1 MLGIKLLWRQW
12 KAGDLGILLLSTFLA
27 VAIVTG
33 LGLFTNRLSG
43 AIKTQSNKLLGADL
57 VMEANAPFDLDSIA
71 LPADITTSLATEF
84 RSMLSIEEQFQL
96 CDVWA
101 VDDAYPLKGE
111 LKVSNEPYGDT
122 TPITNGP
129 APGEIWPDS
138 RVLLT
143 LGVELGDDVEIGETK
158 LRISKVLVSTPGEGS
173 NALAPLVLIN
183 NTDLKSTGII
193 QEGSNVDFSYY
204 FAGPETAISDL
215 QSQLRASAP
224 LGTRVYTVSEGQP
237 RVARAIS
244 RAEKY
249 MLLGATLGVILAGAA
264 IAIASRRYALE
275 QEQMVAVL
283 KTLGLKSRDI
293 AKLYI
298 IQLSTIAVIAIGFGW
313 LAGGLLD
320 RVISEYI
327 ERALNMTLVP
337 GGLGALWRGGITGV
351 FCLLVFALPPLW
363 NLRGVLPI
371 KVLRR
376 EVGQSALRLSQVA
389 AIGVFGLF
397 VLVAFFTKDLAMT
410 LALFSGLLLVTVLIG
425 TVAFV
430 ILRSTRA
437 VGMHAGNSWRLAA
450 VSLQRR
456 ALENAFQVVI
466 FTTTLMLFLVLL
478 NMRTTLIDGWQTQI
492 PEGTPNYFLV
502 NISKDEVPE
511 VQDWLRSKDVQD
523 EGLYPIVRTRL
534 THINNLTLRE
544 RAEQTGT
551 RARRNSRGVR
561 LTYAAE
567 VPSDNKL
574 IEGQWWV
581 DQSEAVLSI
590 ESGYAERLDA
600 SIGDVMRFDSGGN
613 VFEAQIK
620 NIREVDWEQMRP
632 NFFLITNENV
642 LENMPAEFITSF
654 HVPDERKELIPQLMR
669 RHPTTQ
675 LFAID
680 AVIKQVRSI
689 IKQVS
694 TAIELVLWLT
704 VACGA
709 LVLVATIRASQ
720 YERMQESAMLRTLG
734 APGKF
739 ILRALTIEFVL
750 IGIMAGVLAALGA
763 EITSWLIQTKVFE
776 MEEFSLSAIVWWLGP
791 LLGAVLIGGLG
802 MLACRRVVTQSP
814 VSIFRELAS

>member
-1 MLGIKLLWRQW
+1 MLGLKLLWRQW

-57 VMEANAPFDLDSIA
+57 VMEANEPFNFDLIEVPDAINS
-71 LPADITTSLATEF
+71 TVATEF
-84 RSMLSIEEQFQL
+84 RSMLSSGEQFQL

-101 VDDAYPLKGE
+101 VDGAYPLKGE
-111 LKVSNEPYGDT
+111 LKVSNEPYGDSI
-122 TPITNGP
+122 PITNGP

-138 RVLLT
+138 RVLFI
-143 LGVELGDDVEIGETK
+143 LGVSLGDDVEIGETK
-158 LRISKVLVSTPGEGS
+158 LRIGRVLVSTPGEGS

-183 NTDLKSTGII
+183 KEDLDATGII

-204 FAGPETAISDL
+204 FAGPENAIAEL
-215 QSQLRASAP
+215 QPLLRANAP
-224 LGTRVYTVSEGQP
+224 LGTRVYTVAEGQP

-283 KTLGLKSRDI
+283 KTLGLQAADI

-298 IQLSTIAVIAIGFGW
+298 IQLAVIAVLAILFGW
-313 LAGGLLD
+313 LAGG
-320 RVISEYI
+320 
-327 ERALNMTLVP
+327 
-337 GGLGALWRGGITGV
+337 
-351 FCLLVFALPPLW
+351 LLVFALPPLW

-389 AIGVFGLF
+389 AFGIFGLF
-397 VLVAFFTKDLAMT
+397 VLVAVFTKDLAMT
-410 LALFSGLLLVTVLIG
+410 FSLFSGLFLITILIG
-425 TVAFV
+425 AVAYV
-430 ILRSTRA
+430 ILRNTKA
-437 VGMHAGNSWRLAA
+437 VGMHAGSSWRLAT
-450 VSLQRR
+450 VSLKRR

-502 NISKDEVPE
+502 NIAKEEVPD

-534 THINNLTLRE
+534 THINDLTLKE
-544 RAEQTGT
+544 WALQNGT
-551 RARRNSRGVR
+551 LSRRNSRGVR
-561 LTYAAE
+561 LTYASE

-574 IEGQWWV
+574 VAGEWWV
-581 DQSEAVLSI
+581 DQSEAVVSI
-590 ESGYAERLDA
+590 ESSYAERLDA

-613 VFEAQIK
+613 VFEATIR

-632 NFFLITNENV
+632 NFFLITNEKV

-654 HVPDERKELIPQLMR
+654 HVPDERKKLIPQLMR

-694 TAIELVLWLT
+694 AAIELVLWLT

-720 YERMQESAMLRTLG
+720 FERMQESAMLRTLG

-739 ILRALTIEFVL
+739 IMRALTIEFVL
-750 IGIMAGVLAALGA
+750 IGIMAGVLAAVGA
-763 EITSWLIQTKVFE
+763 EITSWLIQTRVFE
-776 MEEFSLSAIVWWLGP
+776 MEEFSLSGIVWWLGP

-814 VSIFRELAS
+814 VAIFRELAS